1 MRIALLCHGTRGDI
15 QPHLAVAD
23 ELRSRGH
30 VLSVAANQDHAELV
44 RRLGFE
50 SHVYP
55 VDIAA
60 FFQSREAKE
69 FLANGRSTSAARA
82 AARWARWE
90 ARSRTKMEDALIA
103 ACDGA
108 DLVVATGM
116 TLSRAIAITERSGQP
131 MKVVYMHPYWP
142 TGDYPTPFL
151 RVPASRL
158 AILNRLGHQIVEK
171 AFEISDRL
179 NTASIRRR
187 VGLTG
192 QAPGHF
198 NYCREHDV
206 DVVNAFSPALAPR
219 PADWPDNHYV
229 VGSPVIGSTIRSAL
243 GESTADPDLTAWLHA
258 GDPPVFF
265 GFGSMPVLD
274 PQTTMTMF
282 VEVAKSLGLRAL
294 VGAGWS
300 EIPAGLSADGEV
312 FVSAGFDHD
321 KVLPQ
326 CRAAVHHGGAGTT
339 HAVVRAGIPA
349 VVAHVFA
356 DQPFWG
362 RQITQLGLGADLPFR
377 KLNRDRLHDAL
388 ALALAPLAA
397 ENAKMFGD
405 ILATENGVVGT
416 ADALTR
422 T

>member
-1 MRIALLCHGTRGDI
+1 MRIALLCQGTRGDV

-30 VLSVAANQDHAELV
+30 VLSIAVNQDQAEFV

-50 SHVYP
+50 VHVYP
-55 VDIAA
+55 VDVAA
-60 FFQSREAKE
+60 YFQSRDAKE
-69 FLANGRSTSAARA
+69 FLAHGRSTSAARA

-90 ARSRTKMEDALIA
+90 ARSRTAMEDAFIA
-103 ACDGA
+103 ACEGA

-116 TLSRAIAITERSGQP
+116 TLSRAIAITEHSGQP

-151 RVPASRL
+151 RVPASRS
-158 AILNRLGHQIVEK
+158 ARFNRLGHQVVEK
-171 AFEISDRL
+171 AMDVSDRA
-179 NTASIRRR
+179 NAASIRRR
-187 VGLTG
+187 VGLAG
-192 QAPGHF
+192 QGSGRF
-198 NYCREHDV
+198 EYCREHDV
-206 DVVNAFSPALAPR
+206 DVINAFSAALAPR

-229 VGSPVIGSTIRSAL
+229 VGSPVIGPTIRSAL
-243 GESTADPDLTAWLHA
+243 GESAVDPDLTTWLRA

-274 PQTTMTMF
+274 PQTTMAMF
-282 VEVAKSLGLRAL
+282 VDVARTFGLRAL

-300 EIPAGLSADGEV
+300 EVPPGVSADGDV

-339 HAVVRAGIPA
+339 HAVVRAGIPS
-349 VVAHVFA
+349 VIAHVFA

-362 RQITQLGLGADLPFR
+362 RRITQLGLGADLPFR
-377 KLNRDRLHDAL
+377 KLNRDRLHSAL
-388 ALALAPLAA
+388 ARALAPPAA

-405 ILATENGVVGT
+405 ILATEDGLVGT
-416 ADALTR
+416 ADALTHA
-422 T
+422 